1 MSHNFNEPVYFYLV
15 RDAKFGNLEADF
27 KKITDYLLTFEGE
40 VGLNREK
47 DGSVIISYSETDLKA
62 KLFTN
67 YSANTSD
74 IVVSQQIT
82 LTCEKEDNLSV
93 NLIKNVTKN
102 IGYRIFNP
110 QTTSYLVINPNLLDL
125 TTAQVNPKILDAIK
139 RHKLT
144 PLFQFQNALVF
155 YAIDKN
161 KKIHLINRHMLE
173 YLIENSLNK
182 IVYKEFSVVVAED
195 IGRFVALFDRGL
207 IPISFYEYINRPDKI
222 LNQSGFNLDK
232 LNLETIFDL
241 IYFQLDLQ
249 KQSFIQMGTQS
260 LNHRYKFKKGDSA
273 ISNITSLLLKNKKK
287 FLSLKFALDIGF
299 IAKNSKL
306 IPKINV
312 SVYLER

>member
-249 KQSFIQMGTQS
+249 KQSFIQMG
-260 LNHRYKFKKGDSA
+260 
-273 ISNITSLLLKNKKK
+273 
-287 FLSLKFALDIGF
+287 
-299 IAKNSKL
+299 
-306 IPKINV
+306 
-312 SVYLER
+312 